1 LDTFLSLFWAF
12 YHELLDYKKNPT
24 DEYARLLE
32 KRFEELFNTATV
44 FNELNERIKITYQK
58 KEELL
63 VVLKH
68 PSIPLHNNSSELE
81 ARKIARQRDIF
92 FQTKSEEGTLARDV
106 ILSIMSTCKKLG
118 VDFYK
123 YLLDRISKTFSMP
136 PLADLILRWNTT

>member
-1 LDTFLSLFWAF
+1 
-12 YHELLDYKKNPT
+12 
-24 DEYARLLE
+24 
-32 KRFEELFNTATV
+32 
-44 FNELNERIKITYQK
+44 
-58 KEELL
+58 LL

-106 ILSIMSTCKKLG
+106 ILSIISTCNKLG

-136 PLADLILRWNTT
+136 SLADLILRWNTT